1 MSCNFGL
8 KSYLWFQIE
17 RALLVRFWNHAYDFS
32 PNSTTRGSITIINYF
47 TTTGDS
53 HARLNFRRT
62 TYNDFDKI
70 FPFRMTGRE
79 VEFKSLTDGSF
90 CVIWSERSRRS
101 QASKA
106 SEENT
111 FPNRGMLKYG
121 RSTRIKLSK
130 CREKAVILLETG
142 FSWSAVWKCI
152 SSVIATWDS
161 LK

>member
-1 MSCNFGL
+1 MEWCMFTNIS
-8 KSYLWFQIE
+8 
-17 RALLVRFWNHAYDFS
+17 VRWSEWYDS
-32 PNSTTRGSITIINYF
+32 DGRVTVVNYF

-53 HARLNFRRT
+53 HARLNFRKPS
-62 TYNDFDKI
+62 YNDFGKI
-70 FPFRMTGRE
+70 LPFRMTGWE

-106 SEENT
+106 SEENI

-121 RSTRIKLSK
+121 RSTRIKPSK

-152 SSVIATWDS
+152 SSVITVGTRRVRQNNFR
-161 LK
+161 